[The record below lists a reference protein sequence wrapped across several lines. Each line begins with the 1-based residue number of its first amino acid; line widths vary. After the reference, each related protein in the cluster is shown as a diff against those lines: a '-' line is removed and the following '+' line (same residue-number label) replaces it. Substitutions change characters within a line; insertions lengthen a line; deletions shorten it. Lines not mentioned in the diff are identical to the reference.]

1 MVDED
6 ELRRFKEEKDRRKL
20 KVGDDRKKF
29 IDDVFASQ
37 INIGTSNQKYPSYI
51 ENSEIPTIPI
61 NKSMTMRGSHVNLID
76 LDHL

>member
-37 INIGTSNQKYPSYI
+37 INIGT
-51 ENSEIPTIPI
+51 
-61 NKSMTMRGSHVNLID
+61 
-76 LDHL
+76 